1 LKLSTANHPQ
11 TDGQTEIVNQYTAQ
25 RLIPFVN
32 YFQDNWSDLLPIL
45 DFAAAALVHE
55 STGLSSF
62 FIKRGFKPK
71 MSFDWTTI
79 STPQDL
85 SVSQQQVQTMARR
98 MEATWAWTKENIK
111 KAQEAQK
118 KQVDKH

>member
-25 RLIPFVN
+25 HLIPFVN

-55 STGLSSF
+55 STGLSPF
-62 FIKRGFKPK
+62 FIKRGFESR
-71 MSFDWTTI
+71 MSFDWTTM

-85 SVSQQQVQTMARR
+85 SVSQQQAQTMARR

-118 KQVDKH
+118 KQADKY